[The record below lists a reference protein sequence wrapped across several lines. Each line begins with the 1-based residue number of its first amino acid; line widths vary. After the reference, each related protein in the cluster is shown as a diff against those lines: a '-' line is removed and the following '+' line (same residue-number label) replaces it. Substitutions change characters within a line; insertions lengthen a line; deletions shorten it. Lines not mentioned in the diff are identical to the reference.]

1 MIIAGFDLATTTGCA
16 ILDGTKVL
24 HAEAFRAKGDS
35 DPEIFSNWRT
45 WFRAVLM
52 AHKVQE
58 AAIEQPLRTPQINQT
73 KAKKGILELSPKS
86 SMATYLRAYGFR
98 AHAIQIC
105 NAVNIPCREVNQS
118 TWRAA
123 FTGNGHADKQASF
136 VIAKQLYPKLKSL
149 DAAESIGV
157 AWWLNGELSQLNLL
171 SREVA

>member
-1 MIIAGFDLATTTGCA
+1 MIVAGFDIATTTGACV
-16 ILDGTKVL
+16 LDGTKVL

-35 DPEIFSNWRT
+35 DPEIFASWRV
-45 WFRAVLM
+45 WFRALLIS
-52 AHKVQE
+52 HEVQE
-58 AAIEQPLRTPQINQT
+58 VAIEQPLRTPQINQT

-86 SMATYLRAYGFR
+86 SMATYLRAYGLR
-98 AHAIQIC
+98 AHAVEIC
-105 NAVNIPCREVNQS
+105 QSINVGCREVNQA

-157 AWWLNGELSQLNLL
+157 AWWLNGELSQIGMKF
-171 SREVA
+171 SEAS